1 MEEMLGDLR
10 EPVVRLL
17 NLHSRSRSGSFSSPR
32 LGRDHRLPRCTGSN
46 RYRLDLVKAH
56 NGLMPTVFWIVI
68 IVLAIGGI
76 AGGLLRM
83 QAWLRKPAPPEVIEA
98 ARREREAEDD

>member
-1 MEEMLGDLR
+1 
-10 EPVVRLL
+10 
-17 NLHSRSRSGSFSSPR
+17 
-32 LGRDHRLPRCTGSN
+32 
-46 RYRLDLVKAH
+46 
-56 NGLMPTVFWIVI
+56 MPTVFWIVI

-83 QAWLRKPAPPEVIEA
+83 QAWLRKPAPPEAIEA